1 MFIQK
6 GSLNLRVE
14 GAPTVSVTVKT
25 LNPTKVSILNPPHA
39 TISHIS
45 DTAAIND
52 NGRSAPFLFPPL
64 AGFLE
69 RNRCQIRTQRG
80 PHGARLPQNRPR
92 EQKQKRKRRKK
103 TKKLRT
109 LLGLSNS
116 NGSNGTHL
124 TLGEG
129 SQQPAA
135 RGSAFP
141 FGLSLY
147 LYLAIWPLTSRSI
160 CHRVRP
166 QSSNTGSASCSAI
179 S

>member
-6 GSLNLRVE
+6 GSLNLRVK

-45 DTAAIND
+45 YTAAIND

-64 AGFLE
+64 PGLLQ

-80 PHGARLPQNRPR
+80 PLTPKPPTRAKAK
-92 EQKQKRKRRKK
+92 ETKK
-103 TKKLRT
+103 NKKLRT

>member
-64 AGFLE
+64 AGLLE

-80 PHGARLPQNRPR
+80 PLTPKLFWVLLGSSGVLLCYRTPEEHQKNTRRNARRTQKNPEGEEHQPPLGSVRRRQNLNHPGCTGAR
-92 EQKQKRKRRKK
+92 
-103 TKKLRT
+103 
-109 LLGLSNS
+109 
-116 NGSNGTHL
+116 
-124 TLGEG
+124 
-129 SQQPAA
+129 
-135 RGSAFP
+135 
-141 FGLSLY
+141 
-147 LYLAIWPLTSRSI
+147 
-160 CHRVRP
+160 
-166 QSSNTGSASCSAI
+166 
-179 S
+179 

>member
-1 MFIQK
+1 M
-6 GSLNLRVE
+6 E
-14 GAPTVSVTVKT
+14 GAPTVKT

-39 TISHIS
+39 TIPTLVIPLLLTTTAGRRRFYFPHFPVCCKE
-45 DTAAIND
+45 TAA
-52 NGRSAPFLFPPL
+52 RFELS
-64 AGFLE
+64 
-69 RNRCQIRTQRG
+69 
-80 PHGARLPQNRPR
+80 GARLPQNRPR
-92 EQKQKRKRRKK
+92 EQKRKRRKK